1 MKLLNNSIMLLASA
15 MFLMSSCQSND
26 IDNEHHYDNKLYI
39 SSEGVCSDLL
49 IRADITEAS
58 REISYRLAAP
68 ATEDIQINV
77 GAIPSMAATYNLM
90 YNDNAIALGDEYYEI
105 PEKTATIKAGDVSGD
120 NIVINFKNTNQ
131 LDDKKRY
138 VLPVSFM
145 SASNIDLLDSKRTV
159 YYVFKGAALINVVAN
174 ISKTYFP
181 VKWKSSVSGL
191 KTITVEALVRSAD
204 WEAGRDNALS
214 SVFGIEGTF
223 LVRIGDADRPR
234 NQLQMVAPGGN
245 FPNPN
250 VAPGLPTNEWI
261 HIAVVYDA
269 TTGERLYYQNG
280 NLVASDNAASSSVS
294 LGSNSYVGYSYA
306 ADRYLP
312 GEISELRI
320 WNVQR
325 TADQIATSMYTVD
338 PTTEGLIAY
347 WKFNEGTGNSIHD
360 YTEHGNDLSGNGTVE
375 WVNVELPE

>member
-1 MKLLNNSIMLLASA
+1 MKLLRNSMMLLASA
-15 MFLMSSCQSND
+15 VFMMTGCQSND

-49 IRADITEAS
+49 IRADITESS
-58 REISYRLAAP
+58 REISYRLASP
-68 ATEDIQINV
+68 AAEDIQIHV
-77 GAIPSMAATYNLM
+77 GAIPSLAATYNLI
-90 YNDNAIALGDEYYEI
+90 YDDNAIALGDEYYEI
-105 PEKTATIKAGDVSGD
+105 PEKTVTIKAGDISGD
-120 NIVINFKNTNQ
+120 NVVINFRNTNQ

-145 SASNIDLLDSKRTV
+145 SANNIDLLDSKRTV

-181 VKWKSSVSGL
+181 INWKSSVSGL

-204 WEAGRDNALS
+204 WEAGRDNPLS

-280 NLVASDNAASSSVS
+280 TLVASDNAASSSVS
-294 LGSNSYVGYSYA
+294 LTNGCHVGYSYA

-320 WNVQR
+320 WSVQR

-338 PTTEGLIAY
+338 PATEGLIAY
-347 WKFNEGTGNSIHD
+347 WKFNEGTGNSVHD
-360 YTEHGNDLSGNGTVE
+360 YTEHGNDLSGTGTIE
-375 WVNVELPE
+375 WVSVELPE

>member
-1 MKLLNNSIMLLASA
+1 MKFFRNSALILTSA
-15 MFLMSSCQSND
+15 IFVLSACQSND

-49 IRADITEAS
+49 IRADITESS
-58 REISYRLAAP
+58 REISYRLASP
-68 ATEDIQINV
+68 ATTDIQIHV
-77 GAIPSMAATYNLM
+77 GAMPSLTATYNLI
-90 YNDNAIALGDEYYEI
+90 YNDNAIALTDEYYDI
-105 PEKTATIKAGDVSGD
+105 PEKNVVIKAGDISGE
-120 NIVINFKNTNQ
+120 NIVVNFKNTNQ

-138 VLPVSFM
+138 VLPVTFL
-145 SASNIDLLDSKRTV
+145 SADNIEFLESKRTV

-181 VKWKSSVSGL
+181 VNWKSPVNGL
-191 KTITVEALVRSAD
+191 QTITVEALLRSAD
-204 WEAGRDNALS
+204 WEAGRDNPLS
-214 SVFGIEGTF
+214 TVFGIEGTF

-261 HIAVVYDA
+261 HIAVVYDG

-280 NLVASDNAASSSVS
+280 NLVASDKAASSSVS
-294 LGSNSYVGYSYA
+294 LNGECYVGYSYDA
-306 ADRYLP
+306 TRYLP

-325 TADQIATSMYTVD
+325 TADEIVTNMYTVD

-360 YTEHGNDLSGNGTVE
+360 YTEHGNDLSGSGSVE

>member
-15 MFLMSSCQSND
+15 VFMITGCQSND

-68 ATEDIQINV
+68 ATEDIQIHV
-77 GAIPSMAATYNLM
+77 GAIPSMAATYNLI
-90 YNDNAIALGDEYYEI
+90 YKDNAIALGEEYYEI
-105 PEKTATIKAGDVSGD
+105 PEKTATIKAGAISGD
-120 NIVINFKNTNQ
+120 NIVINFKNTHQ
-131 LDDKKRY
+131 LDDEKRY

-181 VKWKSSVSGL
+181 VKWQSSVSGL

-250 VAPGLPTNEWI
+250 VAPGLPTNEWV

-280 NLVASDNAASSSVS
+280 NLVASDNSASSSVS
-294 LGSNSYVGYSYA
+294 LGGNCYVGYSYDA
-306 ADRYLP
+306 SRYLP

>member
-1 MKLLNNSIMLLASA
+1 MEFFKNSALV
-15 MFLMSSCQSND
+15 LMSTIFALSACQSND

-49 IRADITEAS
+49 IRADITESS
-58 REISYRLAAP
+58 REISYRLASP
-68 ATEDIQINV
+68 ATTDIQIHV
-77 GAIPSMAATYNLM
+77 GAVPSLTATYNLI
-90 YNDNAIALGDEYYEI
+90 YDDNAIALGDEYYEI
-105 PEKTATIKAGDVSGD
+105 PEKTMTIKAGDISGS
-120 NIVINFKNTNQ
+120 NVVINFKNTNQ

-138 VLPVSFM
+138 VLPVSFT
-145 SASNIDLLDSKRTV
+145 SADNVDFLDSKRTV

-181 VKWKSSVSGL
+181 INWKSSVSAL

-204 WEAGRDNALS
+204 WEAGRDNPLS
-214 SVFGIEGTF
+214 SIFGIEGTF

-245 FPNPN
+245 FPNPG

-261 HIAVVYDA
+261 HIAVVYDS

-280 NLVASDNAASSSVS
+280 TLVASDNAASSSVS
-294 LGSNSYVGYSYA
+294 LVNGCYVGYSYA

-320 WNVQR
+320 WSVQR
-325 TADQIATSMYTVD
+325 TADQIAANMYTVN
-338 PTTEGLIAY
+338 PSTEGLVAY
-347 WKFNEGTGNSIHD
+347 WKFDEGTGNSVHD
-360 YTEHGNDLSGNGTVE
+360 YTEHGNDLSGTGTIE
-375 WVNVELPE
+375 WVSVELPE

>member
-1 MKLLNNSIMLLASA
+1 M
-15 MFLMSSCQSND
+15 
-26 IDNEHHYDNKLYI
+26 
-39 SSEGVCSDLL
+39 
-49 IRADITEAS
+49 
-58 REISYRLAAP
+58 
-68 ATEDIQINV
+68 
-77 GAIPSMAATYNLM
+77 
-90 YNDNAIALGDEYYEI
+90 
-105 PEKTATIKAGDVSGD
+105 
-120 NIVINFKNTNQ
+120 
-131 LDDKKRY
+131 
-138 VLPVSFM
+138 
-145 SASNIDLLDSKRTV
+145 
-159 YYVFKGAALINVVAN
+159 
-174 ISKTYFP
+174 
-181 VKWKSSVSGL
+181 
-191 KTITVEALVRSAD
+191 
-204 WEAGRDNALS
+204 S

-294 LGSNSYVGYSYA
+294 LSYNCYVGYSY
-306 ADRYLP
+306 DSSRYLP